1 MESARESSPRQP
13 KGNGSFNRGCGCLL
27 LAVGVMLAVCAIIIG
42 VTGVV
47 LDVEGGNKNEA
58 EWAEYEK
65 NLPVIDSLYDAGV
78 PDSII
83 GELYPQPI
91 IRQGGFATIFG
102 GAFAFL
108 ILIVALIPIIIGVV
122 MLRRHKKRSKERELE
137 M

>member
-1 MESARESSPRQP
+1 MESTRESSPRQP
-13 KGNGSFNRGCGCLL
+13 KGNGSFNRGCGC
-27 LAVGVMLAVCAIIIG
+27 
-42 VTGVV
+42 

>member
-1 MESARESSPRQP
+1 
-13 KGNGSFNRGCGCLL
+13 
-27 LAVGVMLAVCAIIIG
+27 MLAVCAIIIG
-42 VTGVV
+42 VTSVV

-108 ILIVALIPIIIGVV
+108 ILIHMHRLLHRVYPKDLANPMQYRQQMLSVRATSTSCGVWTP
-122 MLRRHKKRSKERELE
+122 R
-137 M
+137 